1 MNVKE
6 IAKKL
11 NIRLKKDALQSEI
24 EKNDK
29 YLAYLAERGEKL
41 TENQKEAIALTTLS
55 GRSIESI
62 TLDGRRSIYQI
73 GCNLRNVYLIRY
85 YYDWR

>member
-11 NIRLKKDALQSEI
+11 NIRLKKDALESEI

-29 YLAYLAERGEKL
+29 YLAYLTERGEKL
-41 TENQKEAIALTTLS
+41 SENQKEAIALTTLS

-62 TLDGRRSIYQI
+62 TLNGKRSLYQI
-73 GCNLRNVYLIRY
+73 GCNLGNTYTVWHFFDRR
-85 YYDWR
+85 

>member
-11 NIRLKKDALQSEI
+11 NIRLKKDVLESEI

-29 YLAYLAERGEKL
+29 YLAYLTEKGENL
-41 TENQKEAIALTTLS
+41 TEKHKEAIALTTLS

-62 TLDGRRSIYQI
+62 TLNGRRSLYQI
-73 GCNLRNVYLIRY
+73 GCNLGNIYTVWHFFDRR
-85 YYDWR
+85 